1 MIRAIDIARPGST
14 SAILTWDRRRIEK
27 FLDEAGGRFEESY
40 LVDWDYGSVYRIV
53 KGVREQLMAEVEV
66 EGVKKRVKISPELF
80 FRKILPQKKI
90 RTLVVVSVFS
100 SPRISMGDSPMNA
113 GIHAIVFFTGDTE
126 ILPTHVQS
134 RIEDVYEMY
143 FATDEELAALAEK
156 LKRLGIDPA
165 QAVSFMTGLTLSEA
179 EELCLEAENRRLTLG
194 GVVERIKKIK
204 DARMRAL
211 GIEQDRSIGGI
222 FDAAIDSPYKRL
234 LANYTSHGSLCFLG
248 PPGSGKTYMAKRLI
262 GTEYGDPFTIDAGRI
277 IQQRSSEHLFLQAL
291 TYLRNL
297 KRVGLLIN
305 EYDHLI
311 SDRRFYTRMLR
322 FLEEARGILFTCT
335 VINPEMILKDGVLT
349 EAMRPGR
356 IDEIIPVLPPMEM
369 KTRLAMTREI
379 AEELARQGKTRR
391 LSSEEL
397 RTIALSAPLL
407 YPADYIS
414 LIIKYSQSK
423 QNLAIFVRDYDVE
436 ERERQVLELIDTCRE
451 SGNTSTMLLDTLE
464 KMILKAAG

>member
-1 MIRAIDIARPGST
+1 MFRAVDIARPGST

-27 FLDEAGGRFEESY
+27 FLDEAGGMFEESY
-40 LVDWDYGSVYRIV
+40 LVDCDYGSVYRIV
-53 KGVREQLMAEVEV
+53 KGVKEQLMAEVEV
-66 EGVKKRVKISPELF
+66 EGKKRRVKISPEVF

-113 GIHAIVFFTGDTE
+113 GIHAIVFFTGDTD

-134 RIEDVYEMY
+134 RIEDIYEVY
-143 FATDEELAALAEK
+143 FATDEELVALAEK

-194 GVVERIKKIK
+194 GVVEKIKKIK

-222 FDAAIDSPYKRL
+222 FDAPIDSPYKRL
-234 LANYTSHGSLCFLG
+234 LANYPSHGYLCFIG

-277 IQQRSSEHLFLQAL
+277 IQQRSSEQLFLQAL

-311 SDRRFYTRMLR
+311 TDRRFYTRMLR
-322 FLEEARGILFTCT
+322 FLEETRGILFACT
-335 VINPEMILKDGVLT
+335 LVNPGMILRDGVLT
-349 EAMRPGR
+349 EALRPGR
-356 IDEIIPVLPPMEM
+356 IDEIVPVLPPMESE
-369 KTRLAMTREI
+369 TRLRVVKEI
-379 AEELARQGKTRR
+379 AEELVRQEKAR
-391 LSSEEL
+391 
-397 RTIALSAPLL
+397 PLAFQFL
-407 YPADYIS
+407 HGFKKS
-414 LIIKYSQSK
+414 NRHS
-423 QNLAIFVRDYDVE
+423 
-436 ERERQVLELIDTCRE
+436 
-451 SGNTSTMLLDTLE
+451 
-464 KMILKAAG
+464 